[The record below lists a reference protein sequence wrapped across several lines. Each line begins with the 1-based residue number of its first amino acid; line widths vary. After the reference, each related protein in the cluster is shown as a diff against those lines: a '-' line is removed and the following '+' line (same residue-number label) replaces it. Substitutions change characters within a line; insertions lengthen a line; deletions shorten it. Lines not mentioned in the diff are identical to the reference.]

1 MKRSPSLHDGWQH
14 RPGMG
19 FVVAT
24 LAVAALSAVLAP
36 WRNVLD
42 AANIVMLYLL
52 IVVGVALVFTR
63 AAAIFSAVLGVAA
76 FDFFF
81 VTPRF
86 SFAVGDAQYL
96 LTFAVMLVVGL
107 VLTQLTAGL
116 RQQAMRATQ
125 RAGQVTALYELAR
138 QLTGAAR
145 AAQVDELVRAFVA
158 HTLGGHCE
166 LWLALRGGQPVRVED
181 GASHVPLE
189 LGMVFANGNPLEHDD
204 ERHPGHRCLLLA
216 LEAPMRRRGV
226 CLLALPGTL
235 IDEETRH
242 SARMLA
248 SLAAIALER
257 LHYVEVAH
265 SATLEMET
273 EKLRNVILSALSHD
287 IRTPLTVMLGLADT
301 LRQPQTLDPA
311 QVREL
316 SGAIHGHA
324 TRLNDL
330 AHKLLDMARL
340 QSGTLRL
347 RSEWQSIEE
356 IVGAALATV
365 TLDEAQVQVDLPAD
379 LPLVEFDAVLIERVL
394 CNLLDNAVRHAGRRA
409 SIRIH
414 CTLAADTLSL
424 HVADQGPGLPA
435 DHADW
440 LFQPFQRGPASGGGG
455 AGLGLAICRTIA
467 RAHGGEL
474 SADNSPEG
482 GAVFSLRL
490 PRREPPRIEAEG
502 EGA

>member
-1 MKRSPSLHDGWQH
+1 
-14 RPGMG
+14 MG
-19 FVVAT
+19 FVTAT
-24 LAVAALSAVLAP
+24 LAVAALSAALAP

-52 IVVGVALVFTR
+52 VVVGIALVFTR

-107 VLTQLTAGL
+107 ILTQLTAGL

-138 QLTGAAR
+138 QLAGAASN
-145 AAQVDELVRAFVA
+145 AQVDELVRAFA
-158 HTLGGHCE
+158 ARTLGGRCE
-166 LWLALRGGQPVRVED
+166 LWLASRGGQPVRVED
-181 GASHVPLE
+181 GASQVPLE
-189 LGMVFANGNPLEHDD
+189 LGLVFAHGNPLEHDD
-204 ERHPGHRCLLLA
+204 EHRPDHRCLLLA

-226 CLLALPGTL
+226 CLLSLPVSL
-235 IDEETRH
+235 VDEETRH
-242 SARMLA
+242 TARMLA

-265 SATLEMET
+265 NATLEMET
-273 EKLRNVILSALSHD
+273 EKLRSVILSALSHD

-301 LRQPQTLDPA
+301 LQQTQTLDPA
-311 QVREL
+311 QVRDL

-340 QSGTLRL
+340 QSGKLQL

-356 IVGAALATV
+356 IVGAALAAV
-365 TLDEAQVQVDLPAD
+365 TPHINAAQVRTELPAT

-394 CNLLDNAVRHAGRRA
+394 CNLLDNAIRHAGPHA
-409 SIRIH
+409 SIVIRSTH
-414 CTLAADTLSL
+414 DDTSLSL
-424 HVADQGPGLPA
+424 HVADNGPGLPA

-455 AGLGLAICRTIA
+455 VGLGLAICRTIA
-467 RAHGGEL
+467 RAHGGDL
-474 SADNSPEG
+474 LAHNAPEG

-490 PRREPPRIEAEG
+490 PRREPPRIESEG